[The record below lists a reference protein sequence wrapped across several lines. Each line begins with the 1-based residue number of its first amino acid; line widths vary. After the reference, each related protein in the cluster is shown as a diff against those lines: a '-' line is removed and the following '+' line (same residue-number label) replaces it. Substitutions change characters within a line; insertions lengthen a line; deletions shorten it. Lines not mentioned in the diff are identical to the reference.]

1 LFFGAAEAPGPL
13 TNPMTNNT
21 LRVAW
26 RHFRK
31 HKSTSLL
38 NIFGLTVGIC
48 CCLLLFAYVA
58 FERSYDSFNH
68 NADRIFRV
76 QLDYYQNGRLDLQSA
91 TNSPGVAPALQRDFP
106 EVERTGRLFKADLI
120 LANTARDLKFHE
132 THTFYADASI
142 LQLFQIPLTAGD
154 PGTALQTPGKI
165 VLSQDMAR
173 KYFGKENP
181 IGKVLT
187 ALDASHK
194 SQLEVSGVFANYP
207 ANAHLHP
214 ESLISYPTLDAQ
226 MGDGLAETDWYW
238 PDFDVYMELRRPD
251 DRARVEARLEAFT
264 DRYVNNLP
272 QNKATNTRNSFF
284 LMPLKDI
291 HLHSHYSE
299 EAEPNGD
306 AGSVSFLLLIAFFII
321 GIAWINYVNLA
332 TARSLERARE
342 VGVRKV
348 LGAVRSQ
355 LIRQFLTESL
365 ILNSIA
371 GVLTLVL
378 AWALTPLFAQLTGK
392 ALPTPLSLPKNYALG
407 FLLLFIAGALLSGA
421 YPAFV
426 LSRYDPVTVLKGWF
440 KQQAGGILLRKGL
453 ITGQFVAS
461 ILLIA
466 GTLIVYHQV
475 SYMRS
480 QQLGVNI
487 NETLVLDAPGSL
499 PDSAYRGSLQP
510 FKTELLKIPGINSVT
525 ASSNVMGQEIHW
537 ATDWH
542 QWRLPHQSVNLFH
555 LGVDDEF
562 IRDYGLTILAGR
574 SFAKSFGGTDR
585 HAVVLNQSAIKALG
599 FDSPQAALGEWL
611 HGNQGKA
618 MDSVKI
624 IGVVADFHHEG
635 LQKTIQPLVLLPRP
649 GVRGSFSIKMA
660 AAEMPERIA
669 RLKAIWQRWFPA
681 DPFSYFF
688 LDEFFDRQYAEEQRF
703 GVLFGLFAGLAILL
717 ACFGLFGLS
726 AYTIAQRTKEI
737 RVRKI
742 LGASVRDLILLLS
755 KDFLSLV
762 ALALIIAVPLTW
774 MLMHRW
780 LQTFAYRDAI
790 QWWVFVVAGALA
802 FFIALATVMTQAAK
816 AAGSPYTPCASG
828 I

>member
-1 LFFGAAEAPGPL
+1 
-13 TNPMTNNT
+13 MINNIF
-21 LRVAW
+21 RVTS

-38 NIFGLTVGIC
+38 NIFGLSIGIC

-58 FERSYDSFNH
+58 YERSYETFNR

-106 EVERTGRLFKADLI
+106 EVERTGRLFKADLL
-120 LANTARDLKFHE
+120 LANTAGARDLKFRE
-132 THTFYADASI
+132 THSYYADASI
-142 LQLFQIPLTAGD
+142 LQIFQIPLTAGD
-154 PGTALQTPGKI
+154 PATALTSPGKI

-173 KYFGKENP
+173 KYFGKDDP

-187 ALDASHK
+187 ANDASNK
-194 SQLEVSGVFANYP
+194 TQLEVSGVFANYP
-207 ANAHLHP
+207 ANSHLHP

-226 MGDGLAETDWYW
+226 MGTDLAETDWYW
-238 PDFDVYMELRRPD
+238 PDFDVYMELRRPE
-251 DRARVEARLEAFT
+251 DRAKVEARLEAFT
-264 DRYVNNLP
+264 DKYVNNLP
-272 QNKATNTRNSFF
+272 KNKVSNTRNSFF

-291 HLHSHYSE
+291 HLRSHYSE

-306 AGSVSFLLLIAFFII
+306 AKSVSFLLLIAFFII
-321 GIAWINYVNLA
+321 GIAWINYVNLT

-365 ILNSIA
+365 ILNTIA
-371 GVLTLVL
+371 LILAIVL
-378 AWALTPLFAQLTGK
+378 AAALTPLFHQLTGK
-392 ALPTPLSLPKNYALG
+392 DLAIPPKNYTLG
-407 FLLLFIAGALLSGA
+407 FLTLFLTGALLSGA

-453 ITGQFVAS
+453 IVGQFVAS

-475 SYMRS
+475 KYMRE

-487 NETLVLDAPGSL
+487 DETLVLDAPGSM

-510 FKTELLKIPGINSVT
+510 FKTELLKIRGVNSVT

-555 LGVDDEF
+555 LGIDDEF
-562 IRDYGLTILAGR
+562 IRDYALKIVAGR
-574 SFAKSFGGTDR
+574 PFAKSFAGTDR
-585 HAVVLNQSAIKALG
+585 HAIVLNQSAIKALG

-624 IGVVADFHHEG
+624 IGVIADFHHEG
-635 LQKTIQPLVLLPRP
+635 LQKAIQPLVLLPRP

-660 AAEMPERIA
+660 ATGMPERIA
-669 RLKAIWQRWFPA
+669 RLKAVWQQWFPA

-703 GVLFGLFAGLAILL
+703 GLLFGLFAGLAILI

-737 RVRKI
+737 GVRKI

-755 KDFLSLV
+755 KDFMSLV
-762 ALALIIAVPLTW
+762 ALALVIAVPLTW
-774 MLMHRW
+774 MLMNRW
-780 LQTFAYRDAI
+780 LQGFAYRDAI
-790 QWWVFVVAGALA
+790 RWWVFFIAGALA
-802 FFIALATVMTQAAK
+802 FFIALATVWTLAAK
-816 AAGSPYTPCASG
+816 AALANPVKGLRME
-828 I
+828 